1 MRLTRVF
8 LKESFRM
15 TGKTK
20 EMLQTWLWT
29 GTESTLYLVPSL
41 TTNCL
46 SAFSVTTDCSLESD
60 DIRYLTAT
68 SPNVPASRV
77 TLIWMNLRRFC
88 PISMDWWSEY
98 RAKIPCGS
106 SFAETE
112 NRMTHF
118 SVSSFA
124 PPFTKTS
131 WSTYTSSISGISSG
145 SKWTSKLASPSPS
158 AMVKLPFVERKS
170 PVISNSLLNSQ

>member
-8 LKESFRM
+8 LKGSSGM
-15 TGKTK
+15 TGKMEKT
-20 EMLQTWLWT
+20 LQTWLWT
-29 GTESTLYLVPSL
+29 GTESTLHLAPSL
-41 TTNCL
+41 TTSCL

-60 DIRYLTAT
+60 EIRYLTAT
-68 SPNVPASRV
+68 SPKVPASRV

-88 PISMDWWSEY
+88 PMSMDWWSEY
-98 RAKIPCGS
+98 RANIPCGS

-112 NRMTHF
+112 NRMTQF

-124 PPFTKTS
+124 PPFTETS
-131 WSTYTSSISGISSG
+131 RSTYTSSISGVSSG
-145 SKWTSKLASPSPS
+145 SKWTSKLASLSPS
-158 AMVKLPFVERKS
+158 AMVKIPFVERKS